1 MCSQCHRTR
10 RRRAA
15 VLALAPVLTIANPIA
30 AQLRTFLH
38 SDGSQPAAS
47 ASMFGDV
54 ALAAEAKAS
63 TDSSTVK
70 YTCPMH
76 PHYIADEMGTCPICG
91 MDLVKLETGNNLSS
105 TTGEGRTVI
114 TVAAET
120 IQNMGVR
127 LGKAELSS
135 FGRGLRSY
143 GIVHENERRQ
153 TEITARVEGWIE
165 DLKVTAVGDQVKR
178 GDLLF
183 KLYSPQLIISQG
195 DFQRSRGTRD
205 LAGRGEGQLRS
216 FGVQRQALAQI
227 KRRKRPMELV
237 PFYAEQDG
245 TISELALRKGTYVK
259 RGMMLAKIQ
268 DYANVWLKVGVP
280 EKDMS
285 FVTRDTPAVVTFP
298 NLPGRQVGAV
308 VDYIYPTV
316 DTKTRTGQVRLVIP
330 NTDGLIRPGSYA
342 DVSFEVGA
350 QKRLAVPSEAVLR
363 SGAGRY
369 VVVSLGEG
377 RFEPR
382 LIEVGLISDGRTEIK
397 QGVLAGEDVVV
408 SGQFLLDSESA
419 LRESFRKLQ
428 KLQVPMS
435 LLKLSKNEFAMID
448 HIIDAS
454 LYVHEAIVDGYDVDP
469 KQLDS
474 AISIKDLMWPR
485 YKDTQLAFV
494 LTDAMRALKLIQ
506 SARTETALQTALA
519 ILNATLR
526 AWVLKGAPD
535 HYKSKKLMVFRD
547 AKSDRIWFQLG
558 AKPIN
563 PFARGGGELVAYVNT
578 KAASTAEPETKTTA
592 TPAPKAGAQSGR

>member
-1 MCSQCHRTR
+1 M
-10 RRRAA
+10 
-15 VLALAPVLTIANPIA
+15 TIANPIA